1 MHDLDTRVVY
11 EFGEFQLDVAQRLLR
26 SRADGQPVPLT
37 SKVFETLLYLVEHR
51 GELIEKTTLMQAIWP
66 NVVVEENNLSQNIS
80 TLRRVLGERANE
92 HRFIVTVPGRGNRFV
107 AAVKTVTSPSP
118 PATTPDSAAPA
129 SVVRR
134 LRLAVLP
141 FENLS
146 PDPANAFFAD
156 GLHEEI
162 LSTLARRAPGMDVI
176 SRTTMMIYRLKP
188 KPLLEVAKELA
199 ASHVMEGSVRREEN
213 KVRLTLQLIDAQND
227 RHLWS
232 QNYDRTLTDALTLQ
246 SDVAGE
252 VASQLSVQ
260 LVGGTQGLVPATR
273 SPEAYD
279 LVLKALLARYV
290 LSPFA
295 SAERFSDFEGLLSR
309 AIELDSSFGLA
320 YAERATFRVVAFA
333 WNYDSSEEQVRRIQ
347 EDLAAAQRLAPRDP
361 IVLAAE
367 ASYWTWIDFDPPR
380 ALAMHRE
387 AELAGLADPMWQTS
401 KSTLLYRIRR
411 GDEAEQINERLL
423 QLDPGNPF
431 ILRAAAAGLLGV
443 RKTRDALRVV
453 DRGLQL
459 YPDDVALRF
468 ARALV
473 VFAYSGRTE
482 DWRAVLDRYHQT
494 TPVTAL
500 LDQHF
505 NLLRIECRFAELSR
519 LLDGVSEISV
529 RIIAGQGSSSFFGLG
544 QRPMAQYRGW
554 TALLLG
560 NTEEA
565 AKHGRAV
572 LEFVAHQKETRRNAW
587 FLRLLAAQ
595 GYAFIAER
603 GQATTAGRKTLELMP
618 PSADAFSW
626 MAAAT
631 STAMTFAWSGAHDEA
646 VDLLEE
652 LSTSAPGPG
661 PAWITRDPLFGVPLA
676 QHPRYRA
683 LSDRLEAQMQD
694 IDSERPA

>member
-1 MHDLDTRVVY
+1 MNEPQDRVVY

-26 SRADGQPVPLT
+26 ARADGQPVPLT

-51 GELIEKTTLMQAIWP
+51 GELVEKTTLMQAIWP

-118 PATTPDSAAPA
+118 LATHPDSAAPA

-176 SRTTMMIYRLKP
+176 SRTTMMTYRLKP

-213 KVRLTLQLIDAQND
+213 KVRLTLQLIDAHND

-232 QNYDRTLTDALTLQ
+232 QNYDRTLIDALTLQ

-260 LVGGTQGLVPATR
+260 LVGGTQGVVPPTR
-273 SPEAYD
+273 NPEAYD

-320 YAERATFRVVAFA
+320 YAERATYRVVAFA

-380 ALAMHRE
+380 ALAVHRE
-387 AELAGLADPMWQTS
+387 AELAGLADTMWQTS
-401 KSTLLYRIRR
+401 KSSLLYRIRR

-423 QLDPGNPF
+423 HLDPGNPF
-431 ILRAAAAGLLGV
+431 ILRSAAAGLLGV
-443 RKTRDALRVV
+443 RKTREALRVL
-453 DRGLQL
+453 DRGLQQ

-505 NLLRIECRFAELSR
+505 NLLRIERRFAELSR

-652 LSTSAPGPG
+652 LSTSTPGPG

-676 QHPRYRA
+676 QHPLYRA
-683 LSDRLEAQMQD
+683 LTNRIEAQLR
-694 IDSERPA
+694 DSTL